1 MTQQK
6 SKQNQQ
12 VRRPLALERGLA
24 LYTGGNLYAARVTL
38 ESVLVNHPLC
48 QETLTTLGAL
58 HLELGQNEPA
68 YFYFSRALRQDAANP
83 VLLMQV
89 AECQRA
95 LGDLAGADETQ
106 ARALAVL
113 HAPVPAAPVEVV
125 TAPYQDFETFL
136 DGIEL
141 PPTALAAIPVP
152 TRDRGTQPLWF
163 EPWKV
168 TA

>member
-1 MTQQK
+1 MTQRQP
-6 SKQNQQ
+6 KQN
-12 VRRPLALERGLA
+12 RPLALERGLA
-24 LYTGGNLYAARVTL
+24 LYAGGNLHAARVTL
-38 ESVLVNHPLC
+38 EAVLADLPTC
-48 QETLTTLGAL
+48 QEALMALGSL
-58 HLELGQNEPA
+58 HLELQQADPA
-68 YFYFSRALRQDAANP
+68 YFYFSRALRHDADNP

-113 HAPVPAAPVEVV
+113 NAPAPVVHAAYE
-125 TAPYQDFETFL
+125 DFEAFL
-136 DGIEL
+136 DGIQL
-141 PPTALAAIPVP
+141 PPTALAAIPMA
-152 TRDRGTQPLWF
+152 TRDRGTQPLWH

>member
-1 MTQQK
+1 MTQ
-6 SKQNQQ
+6 KQPKPN
-12 VRRPLALERGLA
+12 RPLALERGLA
-24 LYTGGNLYAARVTL
+24 LYAGGNLQAARVTL
-38 ESVLVNHPLC
+38 EAVLAELPAC
-48 QETLTTLGAL
+48 QEALMALGSL
-58 HLELGQNEPA
+58 HLELGQADPA
-68 YFYFSRALRQDAANP
+68 YFYFSRALRLDAANP

-113 HAPVPAAPVEVV
+113 HAPKAVPAA
-125 TAPYQDFETFL
+125 YDDFEAFL
-136 DGIEL
+136 EGIQL
-141 PPTALAAIPVP
+141 PPTALTAVPMAA
-152 TRDRGTQPLWF
+152 RDRGTQPLWL